1 MKENRKIRGENK
13 ESRNHHKKDD
23 DDDGYYYNYC
33 KFVIVYDGLK

>member
-23 DDDGYYYNYC
+23 DDGYYYNYC